1 MNTALL
7 MMGGSG
13 TRFGADIPKQ
23 YIKVSDR
30 PIFSYILEGYNKL
43 ENIDKI
49 IIVSHAD
56 WIDYV
61 EQTAK
66 EVNAHKLYRVTA
78 GGETRSESVKNG
90 LKAAAEFSKPDD
102 VILIHDATHPYVDA
116 QGITEVIDGV
126 KAYGG
131 ATLAQFNYDT
141 VYRMDDD
148 HILSNIEPRFNI
160 VAGASPEA
168 FTFGK
173 IFDIYQNSPKEEL
186 EQMTSAGAI
195 ALAHGIKMKVVRA
208 NVLNLKITYAD
219 DMELFKKLAADYF
232 FPGAETKKKKQS
244 LKEIHKESRRG

>member
-1 MNTALL
+1 MNTVLL

-13 TRFGADIPKQ
+13 TRFGADKPKQ
-23 YIKVSDR
+23 YIEVGGR
-30 PIFSYILEGYNKL
+30 PIFSYILEGYNSL
-43 ENIDKI
+43 PDMDKI

-56 WIDYV
+56 WIPYV
-61 EQTAK
+61 EEISEGLK
-66 EVNAHKLYRVTA
+66 AHKVYRVV
-78 GGETRSESVKNG
+78 GGGDTRSESVKNG
-90 LKAAAEFSKPDD
+90 LKAAAEYSSPDD

-116 QGITEVIDGV
+116 VGTREVIEGV
-126 KAYGG
+126 KEFGG

-148 HILSNIEPRFNI
+148 HILTNIEPRFNI

-168 FTFGK
+168 FTFGR
-173 IFDIYQNSPKEEL
+173 IYDIYMNSPKEEL

-219 DMELFKKLAADYF
+219 DMTLFRKLVDNYF
-232 FPGAETKKKKQS
+232 FEK
-244 LKEIHKESRRG
+244 

>member
-1 MNTALL
+1 MNTVLL

-23 YIKVSDR
+23 YIEVGGR
-30 PIFSYILEGYNKL
+30 PIFSYILEGYNAL
-43 ENIDKI
+43 TDVDKI

-56 WIDYV
+56 WIGYV
-61 EQTAK
+61 KDIARGIG
-66 EVNAHKLYRVTA
+66 ADKLYRVVA

-90 LKAAAEFSKPDD
+90 LKAAAEFSADDD

-116 QGITEVIDGV
+116 QGTKEVVEGV
-126 KAYGG
+126 KEFGG

-148 HILSNIEPRFNI
+148 HILTNIEPRFNI

-173 IFDIYQNSPKEEL
+173 IYDIYMNSPKEEL

-195 ALAHGIKMKVVRA
+195 ALAHGIRMKVVRA

-219 DMELFKKLAADYF
+219 DMTLFRKLVDNYF
-232 FPGAETKKKKQS
+232 FEKQD
-244 LKEIHKESRRG
+244 

>member
-1 MNTALL
+1 MNTVLL

-23 YIKVSDR
+23 FVKVNDR
-30 PIFSYILEGYNKL
+30 PIFSYILEGYDKL
-43 ENIDKI
+43 DCVDKI
-49 IIVSHAD
+49 IVVSHSE
-56 WIDYV
+56 WIGYV
-61 EQTAK
+61 R
-66 EVNAHKLYRVTA
+66 EVAAELGVAKLYSVVA
-78 GGETRSESVKNG
+78 GGSTRSESVRNG
-90 LKAAAEFSKPDD
+90 LTSASEYSSDDD

-116 QGITEVIDGV
+116 LGTREVIDGV
-126 KAYGG
+126 LEFGG

-148 HILSNIEPRFNI
+148 HILTNIEPRFNI

-173 IFDIYQNSPKEEL
+173 IYDIYRNSPQEEL

-219 DMELFKKLAADYF
+219 DMTLFTKLADNYF
-232 FPGAETKKKKQS
+232 FPAE
-244 LKEIHKESRRG
+244 

>member
-23 YIKVSDR
+23 YIKVNDR
-30 PIFSYILEGYNKL
+30 PIFSYILEGYDKL
-43 ENIDKI
+43 DCIDRI

-56 WIDYV
+56 WISYV
-61 EQTAK
+61 REIADELGVT
-66 EVNAHKLYRVTA
+66 KLYAVVA
-78 GGETRSESVKNG
+78 GGDTRSESVRNG
-90 LKAAAEFSKPDD
+90 LEAAAEYSADDD
-102 VILIHDATHPYVDA
+102 VILIHDATHPYVD
-116 QGITEVIDGV
+116 GKGTEEVVEGV
-126 KAYGG
+126 REFGG

-148 HILSNIEPRFNI
+148 HILTNIEPRFNI

-168 FTFGK
+168 FTFGR
-173 IFDIYQNSPKEEL
+173 IYDIYKNSPREEL

-195 ALAHGIKMKVVRA
+195 ALAHGIRMKVVRA

-219 DMELFKKLAADYF
+219 DMTLFKKLADNYF
-232 FPGAETKKKKQS
+232 FPTE
-244 LKEIHKESRRG
+244 

>member
-1 MNTALL
+1 MNTVLL

-13 TRFGADIPKQ
+13 TRFGADKPKQ
-23 YIKVSDR
+23 YIEVGGR
-30 PIFSYILEGYNKL
+30 PIFSYILEGYNSL
-43 ENIDKI
+43 PDVDKI

-61 EQTAK
+61 QEIARGI
-66 EVNAHKLYRVTA
+66 NADKLYRVVA

-90 LKAAAEFSKPDD
+90 LKAAAEFSSDDD

-116 QGITEVIDGV
+116 EGTREVIEGV
-126 KAYGG
+126 KEYGG

-148 HILSNIEPRFNI
+148 HILTNIEPRFNI

-168 FTFGK
+168 FTFGR
-173 IFDIYQNSPKEEL
+173 IYDIYMNSPKEEL

-195 ALAHGIKMKVVRA
+195 ALAHGIRMKVVRA

-219 DMELFKKLAADYF
+219 DMTLFRKLVDNYF
-232 FPGAETKKKKQS
+232 FEK
-244 LKEIHKESRRG
+244 

>member
-1 MNTALL
+1 MNTVLL

-23 YIKVSDR
+23 YIEVGGR
-30 PIFSYILEGYNKL
+30 PIFSYILEGYNAL
-43 ENIDKI
+43 TDVDKI

-56 WIDYV
+56 WIGYV
-61 EQTAK
+61 EDIARGIG
-66 EVNAHKLYRVTA
+66 ADKLYRVVA

-90 LKAAAEFSKPDD
+90 LKAAAEFSADDD

-116 QGITEVIDGV
+116 QGTKEVVEGV
-126 KAYGG
+126 KEFGG

-141 VYRMDDD
+141 VYSMDDD
-148 HILSNIEPRFNI
+148 HILTNIEPRFNI

-173 IFDIYQNSPKEEL
+173 IYDIYMNSPKEEL

-195 ALAHGIKMKVVRA
+195 ALAHGIRMKVVRA

-219 DMELFKKLAADYF
+219 DMTLFRKLVDNYF
-232 FPGAETKKKKQS
+232 FEKQD
-244 LKEIHKESRRG
+244 

>member
-1 MNTALL
+1 MNTVLL

-13 TRFGADIPKQ
+13 TRFGADKPKQ
-23 YIKVSDR
+23 YIEVGGR
-30 PIFSYILEGYNKL
+30 PIFSYILEGYNVL
-43 ENIDKI
+43 DDVDKI

-61 EQTAK
+61 EQIAA
-66 EVNAHKLYRVTA
+66 EIGAEKLYRVVA

-90 LKAAAEFSKPDD
+90 LKAAAEFSADDD

-116 QGITEVIDGV
+116 AGTKEVIEGV
-126 KAYGG
+126 NESGG

-148 HILSNIEPRFNI
+148 HILTNIEPRFNI

-173 IFDIYQNSPKEEL
+173 IYDIYMNSPKEEL

-219 DMELFKKLAADYF
+219 DMTLFTKLVDNYF
-232 FPGAETKKKKQS
+232 FGK
-244 LKEIHKESRRG
+244 

>member
-23 YIKVSDR
+23 YIQVGGR
-30 PIFSYILEGYNKL
+30 PIFSYILEGYNAL
-43 ENIDKI
+43 EDVDKI

-61 EQTAK
+61 Q
-66 EVNAHKLYRVTA
+66 EVAAEIKADKLYRVVA
-78 GGETRSESVKNG
+78 GGDTRSESVKNG
-90 LKAAAEFSKPDD
+90 LKAAAEYASDDD

-116 QGITEVIDGV
+116 QGVSEVIAGV
-126 KAYGG
+126 KEFGG

-148 HILSNIEPRFNI
+148 HILTNIEPRFNI

-168 FTFGK
+168 FTFGR
-173 IFDIYQNSPKEEL
+173 IYDIYMHSPKEEL

-195 ALAHGIKMKVVRA
+195 ALAHGIRMKVVRA

-219 DMELFKKLAADYF
+219 DMTLFKKLADNYF
-232 FPGAETKKKKQS
+232 FEK
-244 LKEIHKESRRG
+244 